1 MKKILI
7 ANWKANPNQSQ
18 KVTEYFSKFQGQFGA
33 EVVFCPPFVYLN
45 HEEFKKYTLG
55 AQNCFWENQGSYTG
69 EITPGM
75 LKDLGASYVLIAHS
89 ERRNILGETNEVAN
103 FKIKQALAN
112 GLIPVYCLGEKEGQN
127 WQEVIKT
134 QLQEGLKDINTDIV
148 IAYEPVWAIGT
159 GKACDP
165 ATAKQ
170 VKEYITTVLGK
181 TVPVLYGGSV
191 NASNASE
198 FLNNMDGLLI
208 GGASLDPEEFA
219 KICSLTN

>member
-1 MKKILI
+1 MNKTII
-7 ANWKANPNQSQ
+7 ANWKANPNQGQ

-33 EVVFCPPFVYLN
+33 EIVFCPPFVYLKN
-45 HEEFKKYTLG
+45 PEFKKYSLG

-75 LKDLGASYVLIAHS
+75 LKDLGANYVLIAHS

-103 FKIKQALAN
+103 FKIKQALAH

-134 QLQEGLKDINTDIV
+134 QLEEGLKDINTDIV

-165 ATAKQ
+165 VTAKQ
-170 VKEYITTVLGK
+170 VKEYILTVLGK

-198 FLNNMDGLLI
+198 FLNSMDGLLV